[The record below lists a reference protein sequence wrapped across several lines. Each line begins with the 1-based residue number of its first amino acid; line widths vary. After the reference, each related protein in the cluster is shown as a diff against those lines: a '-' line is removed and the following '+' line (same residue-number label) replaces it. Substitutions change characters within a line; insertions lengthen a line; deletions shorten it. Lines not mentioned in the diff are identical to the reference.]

1 MASSRAATE
10 VKTSRRMRRRVMTE
24 KKPSTALIQ
33 EAELSLRG
41 RSALCPTRHPR
52 EQQLAGTGYDSFKIR
67 YIWSVKIKVT
77 I

>member
-1 MASSRAATE
+1 
-10 VKTSRRMRRRVMTE
+10 MTE

-67 YIWSVKIKVT
+67 YIWSVKLKVT